1 MPLNA
6 AGGRW
11 EDTCRLQGQPR
22 GRAGGTSPG
31 APPAGQEEGSGALY
45 PQSLR
50 FSAPQRRGV
59 WREVA
64 EGTCCILTVHSGIH
78 EAAPPEGDL
87 PSETP
92 FVESRF
98 LKPHPMTQ
106 RRQSCAGRAG
116 AGQREQ

>member
-1 MPLNA
+1 MGGRVPA
-6 AGGRW
+6 AGAA
-11 EDTCRLQGQPR
+11 QGESWRHQPR
-22 GRAGGTSPG
+22 GSTCWARGGQRGFVPAQPSLLR
-31 APPAGQEEGSGALY
+31 PPEKGCLE
-45 PQSLR
+45 
-50 FSAPQRRGV
+50 
-59 WREVA
+59 EVA
-64 EGTCCILTVHSGIH
+64 EGTCRTLTVHSGIH